1 MSRGDLPQAQV
12 IWQSKGI
19 IRIPGEVTTE
29 ANRAVQPLELLN
41 APLDLGSEM
50 AHEALDRPGSGVTQS
65 TDRASLDLF
74 PER

>member
-1 MSRGDLPQAQV
+1 
-12 IWQSKGI
+12 
-19 IRIPGEVTTE
+19 VTTE